1 MEQAEAANTDGIW
14 QYARPIAG
22 GSMRIIGIGQ
32 VIFALSVAALGI
44 LSLGSGDFALNWQ
57 PVPKDIPG
65 REILATVSGAILFF
79 GGLGLLFKPVARLA
93 ALVLTIN
100 FFVWLLL
107 LRLPNLV
114 AGWSHEGVWLGFGET
129 LLVVTGAW
137 AILVALQDERD
148 GHGLMGFLAGS
159 TGLRLAR
166 LLYGIALPM
175 IGLSHFVYLEATVSL
190 IPSYLP
196 HPEFFAWLTGAGHI
210 AAGFAVLFGVL
221 PRLASVLEGIMM
233 ALFAAMVWAPKV
245 VAHPGS
251 RFLWTAFL
259 ISVVMAAAAQAI
271 AETYKDWALRPAK
284 TAKA

>member
-1 MEQAEAANTDGIW
+1 G
-14 QYARPIAG
+14 AG

-32 VIFALSVAALGI
+32 VIFAVSVAGLGM

-57 PVPKDIPG
+57 PVPKEIPG

-196 HPEFFAWLTGAGHI
+196 HREFFAWLTGAGHI

-221 PRLASVLEGIMM
+221 PRLASILEGIMM
-233 ALFAAMVWAPKV
+233 ALLAAMVWAPKV
-245 VAHPGS
+245 AAHPGS

-271 AETYKDWALRPAK
+271 AETYKDGAWLVREPKPAE
-284 TAKA
+284 A